1 MATTKS
7 PKAKPATAK
16 SKSTETPKATVRKKR
31 APGKAST
38 KLTAS
43 FNLEQKPSAV
53 EPEIPHDAIAMR
65 AYFIAE
71 RRHKM
76 GWHGDS
82 HTDWQQA
89 EAQLKAEAL
98 EKPMKKR

>member
-7 PKAKPATAK
+7 PKAKTAAKTKATDK
-16 SKSTETPKATVRKKR
+16 PKSTARKKR
-31 APGKAST
+31 AEGKAT
-38 KLTAS
+38 PKLPAS
-43 FNLEQKPSAV
+43 FSMDRKAAAVKPVISH
-53 EPEIPHDAIAMR
+53 EAISTR

-82 HTDWQQA
+82 RSDWAQA

-98 EKPMKKR
+98 EKPLKKR

>member
-1 MATTKS
+1 MATNKS
-7 PKAKPATAK
+7 PKAKPATK
-16 SKSTETPKATVRKKR
+16 SKSAETPKAPVRKKR
-31 APGKAST
+31 SPGKAST
-38 KLTAS
+38 KLPAS
-43 FNLEQKPSAV
+43 FTLEQKAPAV
-53 EPEIPHDAIAMR
+53 EPVISHEEISTR

-82 HTDWQQA
+82 HSDWAQA

-98 EKPMKKR
+98 EKPLKKR